1 MKNTKKTKKTATWS
15 EIVRKAFSPVYALTQ
30 IADIPAKH
38 IKKLR
43 EIEDAIKEDAV
54 DKPENNSGLTMKEAT
69 GEVPIR

>member
-1 MKNTKKTKKTATWS
+1 MKNKKKTWS

-30 IADIPAKH
+30 IADIPKKH

-43 EIEDAIKEDAV
+43 EIEDAITEDAV
-54 DKPENNSGLTMKEAT
+54 SKAENPIGLTMKEET